1 VKECA
6 ISPTARA
13 GAALPTISR
22 TIHENLTTEPPSV
35 EPFEVRS
42 SLLRALF
49 CGITVDFRLVAAPR
63 TALTNTSTDF
73 SKIVA
78 CYILTFPALV
88 RMAVMDLN
96 LLQPNLH
103 CEPMVRPGASATTA
117 SRPILESSRS
127 YSRGKCDDRTT
138 FGSSAT
144 PGAA

>member
-78 CYILTFPALV
+78 SYILTFPALV
-88 RMAVMDLN
+88 RMAVN
-96 LLQPNLH
+96 
-103 CEPMVRPGASATTA
+103 GFKFTA
-117 SRPILESSRS
+117 AELALRAHGSSRS
-127 YSRGKCDDRTT
+127 LRDNR
-138 FGSSAT
+138 
-144 PGAA
+144 